1 MQSKN
6 SFGADN
12 QQERLKSFASWIVGF
27 TDGEGCFSISIIK
40 NSTTKAGIQIF
51 PEFVI
56 TQGEKSL
63 QALKKIE
70 KYFKC
75 GKIFTNRR
83 HDNHNENL
91 CRYCVRRIDD
101 LINVII
107 PFFEQHKLQTL
118 KQKDFIS
125 FKKVVKMM
133 VSKKHL
139 SNSGLNKIKVII
151 STMNRRKQRF

>member
-27 TDGEGCFSISIIK
+27 TDGEGCFSVSIIK

-63 QALKKIE
+63 QTLKKIE

-75 GKIFTNRR
+75 GKIFINHR

-91 CRYCVRRIDD
+91 CRYCVRKIDD
-101 LINVII
+101 LVSVII

-125 FKKVVKMM
+125 FRKVVKIMAH
-133 VSKKHL
+133 KKHL
-139 SNSGLNKIKVII
+139 TENGLRKIKVII
-151 STMNRRKQRF
+151 STMNRHKQRF